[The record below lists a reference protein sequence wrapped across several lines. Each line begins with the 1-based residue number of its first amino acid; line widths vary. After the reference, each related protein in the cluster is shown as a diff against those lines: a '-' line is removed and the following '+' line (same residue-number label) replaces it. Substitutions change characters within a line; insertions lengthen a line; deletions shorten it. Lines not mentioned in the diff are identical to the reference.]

1 MHHVLYLGLDPS
13 RFSTDGKIIHYPV
26 IRIEPRQGVE
36 IHKAFSKMQE
46 YTHLVFTSQNAVRI
60 FFSYLPDAIQLGDKL
75 LIAIGTATSFCLEQK
90 GYRPLVAEIATQ
102 EGVVSLL
109 ETLALEDASVFLP
122 GSSLS
127 RPILSAYLA
136 KRKVPFVVCPIYDT
150 VFQKLEPVPSLAS
163 IQEIVFTS
171 PSTVDGFLRIF
182 PSRLQGKKIRCIGEI
197 TASYVQ
203 KKIPCIPCD
212 NLFLGI

>member
-1 MHHVLYLGLDPS
+1 MQHVLYLGLDPS
-13 RFSTDGKIIHYPV
+13 RFSTEGKVIHYPV
-26 IRIEPRQGVE
+26 IRIEPRENAAVQA
-36 IHKAFSKMQE
+36 AFSRMHE

-60 FFSYLPDAIQLGDKL
+60 FFSHLPDAAQVDNKQM
-75 LIAIGTATSFCLEQK
+75 IAIGPATAVSLEQR
-90 GYRPLVAEIATQ
+90 GYLPLVAKIATQ

-109 ETLALEDASVFLP
+109 ETLPLEDALVFLP

-127 RPILSAYLA
+127 RPLLSVYLA
-136 KRKVPFVVCPIYDT
+136 GRNVRFVVCPIYDT
-150 VFQKLEPVPSLAS
+150 VCQKLEPVPSLEG

-182 PSRLQGKKIRCIGEI
+182 PPQLQGKKIRCIGEI
-197 TASYVQ
+197 TAFYLQ
-203 KKIPCIPCD
+203 KKIPCTPCD